1 MAKFKVLGSIMF
13 VFSLM
18 SCGPSNTTSDKLLSI
33 SEDKYLNDGVF
44 SSSIVEIVELNDAS
58 KKVAIKPMAEVREYN
73 GCTEIHKFRY
83 RSIFGEEVVLITARN
98 DAVSFAAN
106 AISILDFD
114 TDKDKH
120 VYTIGL
126 YKCA

>member
-18 SCGPSNTTSDKLLSI
+18 SCGSSNTTSDKVLNI
-33 SEDKYLNDGVF
+33 SEAKYLNGGVF

-83 RSIFGEEVVLITARN
+83 RSISGEEVVLITARN

-106 AISILDFD
+106 TISILDFD
-114 TDKDKH
+114 TDKDKK

>member
-1 MAKFKVLGSIMF
+1 MF

-83 RSIFGEEVVLITARN
+83 RSIFGEDVVLITARN

-106 AISILDFD
+106 TISILDFD

>member
-18 SCGPSNTTSDKLLSI
+18 SCGPSNTTSDKFLNI

-106 AISILDFD
+106 TISILDFD